1 MGGVVLLT
9 DQHRNAV
16 AASRLAALPDALLER
31 LVGNAA
37 LVDVP
42 ARSELVPDG
51 SSQLTAVVVVG
62 LIRTYLRSA
71 NGRQVTV
78 RYSRDGALLG
88 VPSLFSAVAPGI
100 AIQALTDSRV
110 MMLRPATVRQLART
124 DVVLANVLLEELG
137 ERANAYMEA
146 LAATTLSSVRQNL
159 VRHLLDV
166 AAESGNGL
174 PLVAQLTH
182 QELAGH
188 VGTVREVVG
197 RILRELREQGLVSTG
212 RDEIILL
219 DPVQLHALTWPRTF
233 SA

>member
-1 MGGVVLLT
+1 
-9 DQHRNAV
+9 
-16 AASRLAALPDALLER
+16 
-31 LVGNAA
+31 VGNAA

-42 ARSELVPDG
+42 ARSELLPDS
-51 SSQLTAVVVVG
+51 SSQLIAVVVDG
-62 LIRTYLRSA
+62 LVRTYLRSA

-100 AIQALTDSRV
+100 AVQSLTDSRV
-110 MMLRPATVRQLART
+110 MMLRPATMRRLAST
-124 DVVLANVLLEELG
+124 DVVLANVLLEELA

-166 AAESGNGL
+166 AAESGNGP

-197 RILRELREQGLVSTG
+197 RILRELREQGLVNTG
-212 RDEIILL
+212 RDEITLL

>member
-1 MGGVVLLT
+1 MWGVVLLS
-9 DQHRNAV
+9 DQHRYAV

-37 LVDVP
+37 LVSVP

-51 SSQLTAVVVVG
+51 SAQLTAVVVDG

-78 RYSRDGALLG
+78 RYSRSGALLG
-88 VPSLFSAVAPGI
+88 VPSLFSAVAPGV
-100 AIQALTDSRV
+100 AVQALTDSRV
-110 MMLRPATVRQLART
+110 LMLRPATVRQLARS
-124 DVVLANVLLEELG
+124 DIVLANVLLEELG

-166 AAESGNGL
+166 AAESGGGL

-188 VGTVREVVG
+188 AGTVREVVG

-212 RDEIILL
+212 RDEITLL

>member
-1 MGGVVLLT
+1 M
-9 DQHRNAV
+9 
-16 AASRLAALPDALLER
+16 S
-31 LVGNAA
+31 
-37 LVDVP
+37 VP
-42 ARSELVPDG
+42 ARSELVPD
-51 SSQLTAVVVVG
+51 SSEQLTAVVVDG

-71 NGRQVTV
+71 NGRQLTV
-78 RYSRDGALLG
+78 RYSRNGALLG

-100 AIQALTDSRV
+100 AVQALTDSRV
-110 MMLRPATVRQLART
+110 LMLRPATVRQLART
-124 DVVLANVLLEELG
+124 DIVLANVLLDELG

-166 AAESGNGL
+166 AAESGGGL

-212 RDEIILL
+212 RDEITLL

>member
-1 MGGVVLLT
+1 MIG
-9 DQHRNAV
+9 NAV
-16 AASRLAALPDALLER
+16 
-31 LVGNAA
+31 
-37 LVDVP
+37 LVDLP
-42 ARSELVPDG
+42 ARSELVPD
-51 SSQLTAVVVVG
+51 SSFRVTAVVVDG
-62 LIRTYLRSA
+62 LVRTYLRST

-78 RYSRDGALLG
+78 RYSRNGALIG

-100 AIQALTDSRV
+100 AVQALTDSRV

-124 DVVLANVLLEELG
+124 DVQVANVLLEELG

-166 AAESGNGL
+166 SAESGNGL

-197 RILRELREQGLVSTG
+197 RILRELREEGLVSTG
-212 RDEIILL
+212 RDEITLL
-219 DPVQLHALTWPRTF
+219 DPVQLHALTWPRTY

>member
-1 MGGVVLLT
+1 V
-9 DQHRNAV
+9 
-16 AASRLAALPDALLER
+16 S
-31 LVGNAA
+31 
-37 LVDVP
+37 VP
-42 ARSELVPDG
+42 ARSELVPD
-51 SSQLTAVVVVG
+51 SSEQLTAVVVDG

-71 NGRQVTV
+71 NGRQLTV
-78 RYSRDGALLG
+78 RYSRNGALLG

-100 AIQALTDSRV
+100 AVQALTDSRV
-110 MMLRPATVRQLART
+110 LMLRPATVRQLART
-124 DVVLANVLLEELG
+124 DIVLANVLLDELG

-166 AAESGNGL
+166 AAESGGGL

-212 RDEIILL
+212 RDEITLL